1 MDAEQRVPFHVLA
14 WKAVQKPGI
23 QLAGRP
29 TVVRD
34 VQYGGEGDPTDRR
47 LVLHV
52 AQLRQ
57 LLEVAEA
64 SLTQRVVLHGFGVR
78 VQQLRDKSGHVYEHC
93 TFVGC
98 KLEAEAPPLGGM
110 VRP

>member
-1 MDAEQRVPFHVLA
+1 MEPEDKVPFDVLGWRA
-14 WKAVQKPGI
+14 LQKPGL

-34 VQYGGEGDPTDRR
+34 VQYGGEQDPTDRR

-52 AQLRQ
+52 AQLRA
-57 LLEVAEA
+57 LLAQAED

-78 VQQLRDKSGHVYEHC
+78 VQLLRDRSGHMYEHC
-93 TFVGC
+93 TFVGV
-98 KLEAEAPPLGGM
+98 KLEPEPTPLRMGGGS
-110 VRP
+110 